1 MMSEQA
7 IALLATIA
15 FILLVLTGC
24 SVVIAICIYAIK
36 RSVILYDM
44 IMNPHKYAK
53 RKDSSEKI
61 IKERAERERLE
72 KLSSKYLEE
81 DLKHGGW
88 D

>member
-1 MMSEQA
+1 MQEQV
-7 IALLATIA
+7 IALLATIG

-24 SVVIAICIYAIK
+24 SIVIAICVYAIK

-53 RKDSSEKI
+53 RKDCAQKVV
-61 IKERAERERLE
+61 KERAERERLE
-72 KLSSKYLEE
+72 RLSREYVEKEMN
-81 DLKHGGW
+81 HGGW